1 MITQAYK
8 IELIVKVDAKEDPK
22 AELKDALRNLWINL
36 IDRVG
41 GLRIKTYSYSI
52 EPIDSDDPE
61 YKFMQGMNQS
71 FMTKQLDRAVRENK
85 MAQPSEQ
92 FAGDMSR
99 NEVEID
105 LNKFMA
111 MVSEI
116 GELKAKIMEM
126 EMAQEPEN
134 PWQRYIWFSNMVDAY
149 RIFPR
154 AFLSVYMYLLYYTT
168 FWFMDLPE
176 PSFEQSGLI
185 SIVVGAGAAWFGL
198 YAGTAKDKINSK

>member
-1 MITQAYK
+1 
-8 IELIVKVDAKEDPK
+8 
-22 AELKDALRNLWINL
+22 
-36 IDRVG
+36 
-41 GLRIKTYSYSI
+41 
-52 EPIDSDDPE
+52 
-61 YKFMQGMNQS
+61 
-71 FMTKQLDRAVRENK
+71 

-92 FAGDMSR
+92 FQGDMSR

-126 EMAQEPEN
+126 EHEREPDN
-134 PWQRYIWFSNMVDAY
+134 PWQKWIWLSQMVDAW

-154 AFLSVYMYLLYYTT
+154 AFLSVYMFLLYYCTM
-168 FWFMDLPE
+168 WFMELEVPTL
-176 PSFEQSGLI
+176 EQSGLI

>member
-1 MITQAYK
+1 
-8 IELIVKVDAKEDPK
+8 
-22 AELKDALRNLWINL
+22 
-36 IDRVG
+36 
-41 GLRIKTYSYSI
+41 
-52 EPIDSDDPE
+52 
-61 YKFMQGMNQS
+61 
-71 FMTKQLDRAVRENK
+71 

-92 FAGDMSR
+92 FQGDMSR

-116 GELKAKIMEM
+116 GELKATIMEM
-126 EMAQEPEN
+126 ENEKEPDN
-134 PWQRYIWFSNMVDAY
+134 PWQRWIWLSQMIDAW

-154 AFLSVYMYLLYYTT
+154 AFLGVYIYLLYYCTM
-168 FWFMDLPE
+168 WFMALPE

-198 YAGTAKDKINSK
+198 YAGTSKNKINSVGAK

>member
-1 MITQAYK
+1 
-8 IELIVKVDAKEDPK
+8 
-22 AELKDALRNLWINL
+22 
-36 IDRVG
+36 
-41 GLRIKTYSYSI
+41 
-52 EPIDSDDPE
+52 
-61 YKFMQGMNQS
+61 
-71 FMTKQLDRAVRENK
+71 

-92 FAGDMSR
+92 FSGDMSR

-111 MVSEI
+111 MVAEI

-134 PWQRYIWFSNMVDAY
+134 PWQRWIWLSNMVDAW

-154 AFLSVYMYLLYYTT
+154 AFLSVYMFLLYYSTL
-168 FWFMDLPE
+168 WFMDLPE
-176 PSFEQSGLI
+176 PTLEQSGLI
-185 SIVVGAGAAWFGL
+185 SIIVGAGAAWFGL

>member
-1 MITQAYK
+1 
-8 IELIVKVDAKEDPK
+8 
-22 AELKDALRNLWINL
+22 
-36 IDRVG
+36 
-41 GLRIKTYSYSI
+41 
-52 EPIDSDDPE
+52 
-61 YKFMQGMNQS
+61 
-71 FMTKQLDRAVRENK
+71 

-92 FAGDMSR
+92 FQGDMSR

-116 GELKAKIMEM
+116 GELKTKIMEM
-126 EMAQEPEN
+126 EMAAEPEN
-134 PWQRYIWFSNMVDAY
+134 PWQKAIWFSNMIDAW

-198 YAGTAKDKINSK
+198 YAGTAKDKINSKG

>member
-1 MITQAYK
+1 
-8 IELIVKVDAKEDPK
+8 
-22 AELKDALRNLWINL
+22 
-36 IDRVG
+36 
-41 GLRIKTYSYSI
+41 
-52 EPIDSDDPE
+52 
-61 YKFMQGMNQS
+61 
-71 FMTKQLDRAVRENK
+71 

-126 EMAQEPEN
+126 ENEREPDN
-134 PWQRYIWFSNMVDAY
+134 PWQKWIWLSNMIDAW

-154 AFLSVYMYLLYYTT
+154 AFLGVYMFLLYYCTM
-168 FWFMDLPE
+168 WFMDLPD
-176 PSFEQSGLI
+176 PSLEQSGLI

-198 YAGTAKDKINSK
+198 YAGTAKDKINSKG

>member
-1 MITQAYK
+1 
-8 IELIVKVDAKEDPK
+8 
-22 AELKDALRNLWINL
+22 
-36 IDRVG
+36 
-41 GLRIKTYSYSI
+41 
-52 EPIDSDDPE
+52 
-61 YKFMQGMNQS
+61 
-71 FMTKQLDRAVRENK
+71 

-92 FAGDMSR
+92 FQGDMSR

-126 EMAQEPEN
+126 ENEREPDN
-134 PWQRYIWFSNMVDAY
+134 PWQKVIWFSQMIDAW
-149 RIFPR
+149 RLFPR
-154 AFLSVYMYLLYYTT
+154 AFLSIYMVLLYKCTI
-168 FWFMDLPE
+168 WFMDLPE

>member
-1 MITQAYK
+1 
-8 IELIVKVDAKEDPK
+8 
-22 AELKDALRNLWINL
+22 
-36 IDRVG
+36 
-41 GLRIKTYSYSI
+41 
-52 EPIDSDDPE
+52 
-61 YKFMQGMNQS
+61 
-71 FMTKQLDRAVRENK
+71 

-92 FAGDMSR
+92 FQGDMSR

-126 EMAQEPEN
+126 ENEKEPDN
-134 PWQRYIWFSNMVDAY
+134 PWQKWIWFSQMIDAY

-154 AFLSVYMYLLYYTT
+154 VFLSVYIYLLYFCTM
-168 FWFMDLPE
+168 WFMELETPT
-176 PSFEQSGLI
+176 FEQSGLI

>member
-1 MITQAYK
+1 
-8 IELIVKVDAKEDPK
+8 
-22 AELKDALRNLWINL
+22 
-36 IDRVG
+36 
-41 GLRIKTYSYSI
+41 
-52 EPIDSDDPE
+52 
-61 YKFMQGMNQS
+61 
-71 FMTKQLDRAVRENK
+71 

-92 FAGDMSR
+92 FQGDMSR

-116 GELKAKIMEM
+116 GELKAKIMEL
-126 EMAQEPEN
+126 ENDKEPEN
-134 PWQRYIWFSNMVDAY
+134 PWQRWIWLSSMIDAW

-154 AFLSVYMYLLYYTT
+154 MFLTVYIVLLYKCTI
-168 FWFMDLPE
+168 WFMELPE